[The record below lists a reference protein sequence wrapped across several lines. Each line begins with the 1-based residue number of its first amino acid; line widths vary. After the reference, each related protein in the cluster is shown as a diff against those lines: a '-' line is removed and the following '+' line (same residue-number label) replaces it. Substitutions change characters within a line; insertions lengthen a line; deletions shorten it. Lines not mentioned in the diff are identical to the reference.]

1 MNVEIAVGSI
11 GVSFSATLVEPTATS
26 RIIFIVDNRISQP
39 LTHSR
44 STIISLNG
52 HSLNAINPN
61 EAHLIG
67 GKATLR

>member
-26 RIIFIVDNRISQP
+26 RIIFLIEQMSTP
-39 LTHSR
+39 MTFSR

-52 HSLNAINPN
+52 HSLSAVNPD
-61 EAHLIG
+61 ALLIG
-67 GKATLR
+67 GETTLAMA

>member
-1 MNVEIAVGSI
+1 MNTEIAVGSI
-11 GVSFSATLVEPTATS
+11 SVSFSASLVEPAATS
-26 RIIFIVDNRISQP
+26 QKIFIVDNRFSQP
-39 LTHSR
+39 FIQSV

-67 GKATLR
+67 GKATL

>member
-11 GVSFSATLVEPTATS
+11 GISFSATLVEPTAIS

-39 LTHSR
+39 LTYSR
-44 STIISLNG
+44 STIVSLNG

-61 EAHLIG
+61 EALLIG
-67 GKATLR
+67 GKTTLR